1 MAFPS
6 IPTSYTPTA
15 RDSLFTA
22 LGLDPGLAVSATI
35 THSYVM
41 LEFIA
46 TDDNGDLIR
55 GAANEYINQF
65 TIPVEEP

>member
-1 MAFPS
+1 MAFPT

-22 LGLDPGLAVSATI
+22 LGLDPGLALTAVI
-35 THSYVM
+35 TNEYIT

-55 GAANEYINQF
+55 NAGNQHVHTF
-65 TIPVEEP
+65 QVPVEAP

>member
-6 IPTSYTPTA
+6 IPTSYTAAA

-22 LGLDPGLAVSATI
+22 LGIDPGLAISAMI
-35 THSYVM
+35 TSEYIN

-55 GAANEYINQF
+55 NAGNQYVHQF
-65 TIPVEEP
+65 TVPVQEP

>member
-6 IPTSYTPTA
+6 IPTAYTPTA

-22 LGLDPGLAVSATI
+22 LGIDPGLAISATI
-35 THSYVM
+35 TNSYIS

-55 GAANEYINQF
+55 GAENQYVNQF
-65 TIPVEEP
+65 TIPVQEP